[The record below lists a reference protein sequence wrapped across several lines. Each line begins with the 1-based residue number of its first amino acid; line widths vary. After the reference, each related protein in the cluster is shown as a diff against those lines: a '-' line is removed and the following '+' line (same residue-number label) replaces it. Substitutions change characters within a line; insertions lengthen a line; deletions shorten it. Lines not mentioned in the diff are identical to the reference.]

1 MTDEP
6 ENNMTNLTR
15 RTFMGTTGL
24 GAAGLLLSGD
34 SALGANGDIRIAVA
48 GCGRKSGQHIQI
60 FNSLPGVRVTAL
72 CDPDPDCL
80 NRGLSA
86 LKRTGRVASGYQDP
100 RRLFEKDG
108 QKVTAAEGGDAAD
121 ANALIKDNYRQGF
134 EIPESI

>member
-1 MTDEP
+1 
-6 ENNMTNLTR
+6 
-15 RTFMGTTGL
+15 MGTTGL

-86 LKRTGRVASGYQDP
+86 LKSTGRVASGYQDP

-108 QKVTAAEGGDAAD
+108 QKVVVDAVSLPFLENAVIDFSEELIGARFVIDNPNAASSCGCGVS
-121 ANALIKDNYRQGF
+121 F
-134 EIPESI
+134 SI